1 MAYCN
6 RAVSKLVIYRI
17 LFFKESRAPPPLTRS
32 MMPGWMNI
40 IIGVIFP
47 SPFCDKLKP
56 NERSVSQSVS
66 RSIGHSYCLTVVRP
80 SKWRL
85 GESEPTIADNLDDR
99 LNPNLTLSDYQLT
112 QVTLVRSSSPSPASR
127 SVSTSDILRLQQR
140 EAEILAREAVAVAA
154 KRNFDRNR
162 NRSLIQQGRHK
173 SVRSDM
179 EDMYYLR

>member
-1 MAYCN
+1 M
-6 RAVSKLVIYRI
+6 
-17 LFFKESRAPPPLTRS
+17 
-32 MMPGWMNI
+32 
-40 IIGVIFP
+40 
-47 SPFCDKLKP
+47 
-56 NERSVSQSVS
+56 
-66 RSIGHSYCLTVVRP
+66 
-80 SKWRL
+80 
-85 GESEPTIADNLDDR
+85 DDR
-99 LNPNLTLSDYQLT
+99 LNPSFTLSDYQLT
-112 QVTLVRSSSPSPASR
+112 QVALVRASSSSPASR